1 MGWMSGG
8 LAVFCLVIGLLHLLR
23 MAMRRRD
30 VAVELSHAA
39 MGLGMAAMFAP
50 LADPVPGPVW
60 TVVFGLGV
68 AWFGAA
74 ALRSGAISG
83 EAGHH
88 VVGSGAML
96 FMLAAGHGASGAD
109 ADTAAHAAHGGGSAG
124 TLGIA
129 SVVALVLTG
138 YFGWHALRCFDR
150 CRPAEPAVPDPGQE
164 PGAAAVALRAH
175 IRAFTTPQLAAV
187 AHLVMAVAMAVMLLG
202 MV

>member
-23 MAMRRRD
+23 LAMRRRD

-39 MGLGMAAMFAP
+39 MGLGMAAMFLP

-60 TVVFGLGV
+60 TVVFGLGL

-74 ALRSGAISG
+74 ALRSGTISG

-109 ADTAAHAAHGGGSAG
+109 TTAHAAHGGGAAG

-150 CRPAEPAVPDPGQE
+150 CRPAEPTVPDPGQE
-164 PGAAAVALRAH
+164 PGAAAVALRVH
-175 IRAFTTPQLAAV
+175 VRAFTTPQLAAV